1 MDDSVILIQ
10 EEPLKAPT
18 PPPEEDNVEPP
29 IPQWA
34 IAVIVIGAASL
45 IFIVLFAA
53 VTIYGRHHMRRRYS
67 SKLSEEDMER
77 SSGEWESKMAAA
89 YENMAADTIYDAED
103 LHGDSYKKGHFSFYF
118 HAVIYPGLKESHCNF
133 SRHSFDLETLRQL
146 VKQWLDDTT
155 EEEEAPRPLNSPPF
169 LLPLPQQIACTL
181 HTNTR
186 VAARHQELFGNLFL
200 KQKSTISCDNGVS
213 LTHN

>member
-1 MDDSVILIQ
+1 MLILCISSTNCIEMIQ

-103 LHGDSYKKGHFSFYF
+103 LHSDSYKKNRIATF
-118 HAVIYPGLKESHCNF
+118 HGIPSTLKRCDSWSSNG
-133 SRHSFDLETLRQL
+133 
-146 VKQWLDDTT
+146 WTT
-155 EEEEAPRPLNSPPF
+155 PPKRKRP
-169 LLPLPQQIACTL
+169 
-181 HTNTR
+181 H
-186 VAARHQELFGNLFL
+186 VH
-200 KQKSTISCDNGVS
+200 
-213 LTHN
+213 